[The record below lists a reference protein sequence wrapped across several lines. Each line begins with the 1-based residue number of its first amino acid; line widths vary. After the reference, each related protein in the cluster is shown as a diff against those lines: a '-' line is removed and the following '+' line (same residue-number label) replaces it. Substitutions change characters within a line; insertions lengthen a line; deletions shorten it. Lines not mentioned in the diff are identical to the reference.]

1 MNIQDR
7 RVGTIHR
14 WWSDRVENGGKID
27 GSEDHNVGRE
37 GSMHRCIRTRT
48 SRGCIEYGVY
58 AKICTKKKIGERDVN
73 MAETG
78 NRRKKDRGYRKNTD
92 KRKQRKFDYKSVF
105 NEVVNRTAQFAI
117 IPVEAKDV
125 CKW

>member
-1 MNIQDR
+1 M
-7 RVGTIHR
+7 
-14 WWSDRVENGGKID
+14 
-27 GSEDHNVGRE
+27 
-37 GSMHRCIRTRT
+37 
-48 SRGCIEYGVY
+48 
-58 AKICTKKKIGERDVN
+58 N